1 MISQSHSVSGDS
13 YRLGCRCL
21 GAARELLGAVWEL
34 SGAVW
39 EVSWGSVELSGAVWS
54 CLGAVWKLSGSC
66 LGAAWELSGAV
77 WDLILEPLLGPVM
90 RGVLKCSLLHVIC

>member
-39 EVSWGSVELSGAVWS
+39 EVSWGSVELSGA
-54 CLGAVWKLSGSC
+54 
-66 LGAAWELSGAV
+66 AWELSGAV

-90 RGVLKCSLLHVIC
+90 RGVLKYSMLYVIC